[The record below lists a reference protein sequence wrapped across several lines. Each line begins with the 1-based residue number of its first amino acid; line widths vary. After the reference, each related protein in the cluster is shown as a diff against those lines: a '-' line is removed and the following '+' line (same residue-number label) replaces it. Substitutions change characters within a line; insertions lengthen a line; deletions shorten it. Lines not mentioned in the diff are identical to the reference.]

1 MDTRRVLFVIALA
14 AASSS
19 VAAPAP
25 AAVASEVEDESRV
38 SGISAVARTFEGPTV
53 AVDPDDEDNVL
64 VAAAD
69 LLANRCHLYRS
80 TDRGQT
86 FTELDGP
93 NFGAST
99 DCGLNKGGIPQNMRM
114 RLLFD
119 PDGVVYWAVAVADP
133 AHQGARSVVLARSP
147 DLGDTW
153 TTATVAPARPPAT
166 PDEAV
171 ANFVPDVYVSPF
183 GSAPRTVW
191 VSWRRS
197 YTEASERA
205 TEGWAARSTDGGATF
220 GSEVRA
226 INENPGFDAP
236 RIVQDAAGTVY
247 WFQRARPES
256 GAEGDPPVPSPLLMA
271 RSGDGGATWRR
282 SDLGQADVVME
293 EPLAGVSPE
302 GDALYVAWADGRN
315 GDLDVFFMRSTD
327 GGDSWSEPLRVNDDS
342 AEGRRTQKWPRMSI
356 APGGRIDLAWYDYRH
371 DAIETPDDDVEFFL
385 GDTNDVYL
393 ASSADGGRTFGAN
406 VRMTAST
413 IDRRLGTYNTQYF
426 VEVPPG
432 IGSADGYT
440 YVAWSDTRLG
450 NPDTAAQDIF
460 GAVAEVDEGGSTSTR
475 SVVLVGEV
483 LLLLTGLG
491 LLAAAAVARRRRRSS
506 PSLPAEASP

>member
-1 MDTRRVLFVIALA
+1 
-14 AASSS
+14 
-19 VAAPAP
+19 
-25 AAVASEVEDESRV
+25 
-38 SGISAVARTFEGPTV
+38 
-53 AVDPDDEDNVL
+53 
-64 VAAAD
+64 
-69 LLANRCHLYRS
+69 
-80 TDRGQT
+80 
-86 FTELDGP
+86 
-93 NFGAST
+93 
-99 DCGLNKGGIPQNMRM
+99 
-114 RLLFD
+114 
-119 PDGVVYWAVAVADP
+119 
-133 AHQGARSVVLARSP
+133 
-147 DLGDTW
+147 
-153 TTATVAPARPPAT
+153 
-166 PDEAV
+166 
-171 ANFVPDVYVSPF
+171 
-183 GSAPRTVW
+183 
-191 VSWRRS
+191 
-197 YTEASERA
+197 
-205 TEGWAARSTDGGATF
+205 
-220 GSEVRA
+220 
-226 INENPGFDAP
+226 
-236 RIVQDAAGTVY
+236 
-247 WFQRARPES
+247 
-256 GAEGDPPVPSPLLMA
+256 
-271 RSGDGGATWRR
+271 
-282 SDLGQADVVME
+282 ME

-302 GDALYVAWADGRN
+302 GDVLYVAWADGRN

-327 GGDSWSEPLRVNDDS
+327 GGDSWSEPLRVNDDP
-342 AEGRRTQKWPRMSI
+342 AEGKRTQKWPRMSI

-371 DAIETPDDDVEFFL
+371 DAMETPDDDVEFFL

-450 NPDTAAQDIF
+450 STDTAAQDIF